1 MNGNTTARRLYLE
14 LTALFI
20 EREIAKFRCGEQAAL
35 GSFTNVAKLARNAS
49 EELTGSGARAR
60 GTPRWL
66 LSRRPASAQR
76 LEPADG
82 EGSAVHGQTPEF

>member
-35 GSFTNVAKLARNAS
+35 GSFTNLARLARNAS
-49 EELTGSGARAR
+49 EEITGSGARDRVERPDAYPCADLHRRALRAR
-60 GTPRWL
+60 G
-66 LSRRPASAQR
+66 
-76 LEPADG
+76 
-82 EGSAVHGQTPEF
+82 